1 MSAASWIKARP
12 RAMAWLVFAAGG
24 ATAILL
30 AVLLMW
36 ATDTLN
42 RSTVVAMA
50 ATLGIAGAVVAG
62 VLIQRPSW
70 RFVLVAVVAA
80 ASFYA
85 GRHMSADLT
94 TPLLG
99 LAVGG
104 ALTALSRP

>member
-1 MSAASWIKARP
+1 MKSNHREHRDHREFHYQRGLALIT
-12 RAMAWLVFAAGG
+12 AML
-24 ATAILL
+24 
-30 AVLLMW
+30 
-36 ATDTLN
+36 
-42 RSTVVAMA
+42 VVAIA

-70 RFVLVAVVAA
+70 RFVVGAVVAA

-85 GRHMSADLT
+85 GRHTSADLT

-104 ALTALSRP
+104 ALTALRRF